1 MKNRRLFRILRGWF
15 YFWKLDGIKTP
26 KCLNCLAFGIR
37 VTVIKKKKTIRIFES
52 REEEHPCTYI
62 LRDVTENSVNFDES
76 QKHNVLN

>member
-1 MKNRRLFRILRGWF
+1 MF
-15 YFWKLDGIKTP
+15 KL
-26 KCLNCLAFGIR
+26 FGIWHQSNS
-37 VTVIKKKKTIRIFES
+37 VIKKKKTIRIFES